1 MTGSEI
7 NFVVKDSIEALTL
20 YKLIFADLEVVE
32 ATNFEK
38 GKNEAVFNIYNGRYH
53 MLDENPEYQLLAPRE
68 GHQNTIWFNIFLVA
82 DIQLVFSRA
91 LENGCTKIQDIN
103 HMEAMGASNAMF
115 VDPFGYVWLLHEIHQ
130 VVSFDERVE
139 HLTKDQ

>member
-7 NFVVKDSIEALTL
+7 NFVVKDSIATLAL
-20 YKLIFADLEVVE
+20 YRLIFEDLEVVE
-32 ATNFEK
+32 ATTFET

-53 MLDENPEYQLLAPRE
+53 ILDENPAYELLAPRE
-68 GHQNTIWFNIFLVA
+68 GHRNTIWFNILVK
-82 DIQLVFSRA
+82 DINLTYNRA
-91 LENGCTKIQDIN
+91 LENGCTKIQDVT

-130 VVSFDERVE
+130 VVPFEDRVDR
-139 HLTKDQ
+139 LTS